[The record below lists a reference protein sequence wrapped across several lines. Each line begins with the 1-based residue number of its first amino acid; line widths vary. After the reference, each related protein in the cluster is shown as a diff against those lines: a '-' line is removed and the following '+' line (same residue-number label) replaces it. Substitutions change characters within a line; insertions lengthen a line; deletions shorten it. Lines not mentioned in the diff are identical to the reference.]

1 MRAEGAIVAVD
12 TVVVGA
18 VGDLEALAP
27 AQVGAVVEHV
37 LGLGVQRPVVALAR
51 SAGLARLLQET
62 VVQRQVV
69 PNRVLPLLV
78 LGSVERKLV
87 AYELVDVAERQAL
100 PVRVEDCHGDERD
113 VAVGRLAS
121 LDRPLALAA

>member
-78 LGSVERKLV
+78 LGAVERKLV